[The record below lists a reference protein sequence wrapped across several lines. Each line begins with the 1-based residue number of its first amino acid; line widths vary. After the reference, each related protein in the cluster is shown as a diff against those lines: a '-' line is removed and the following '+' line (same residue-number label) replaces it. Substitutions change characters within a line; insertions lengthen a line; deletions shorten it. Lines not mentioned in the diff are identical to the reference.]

1 MRFYI
6 STLLFAFVL
15 IFIFGQNYSHAQVLT
30 PEQRARLEQEL
41 RNVEA
46 EQKRVEADLQDAR
59 NQTASLSRDVTIL
72 NAKIKDAQLKIKAK
86 SLLIQT
92 LGQDITVKAV
102 TINKL
107 EDRINSGREAIAQ
120 LLRKTREVGSYSVPE
135 MILSNNDL
143 SQIAGEIDRFGS
155 LNTKLK
161 DTIDGIVEDEN
172 QTKEEKSNLEKKRN
186 AEIDAK
192 YEIEQEK
199 KNIEGDEAEKKRLL
213 AVSKNNEASYAD
225 LLNQKKAQAAKIR
238 ASLFSLR
245 DSSPIPF
252 GDAYKYALAASQK
265 TGVRPAFLL
274 AILTQ
279 ESALGSNVGKCYLGN
294 TGTGDGINA
303 KTGQAVSNVMSPT
316 RDVPA
321 FVELLKQIG
330 GDPYKTVVSCP
341 LSYGFGGAM
350 GPAQF
355 IPSTWLLIKDRLM
368 SYLGINSMPDPWNPA
383 HAFMASSLYLSDLG
397 ASSQTYSAERNA
409 ACKYYSG
416 KSCGLAK
423 GNTSY
428 GNQVMSKAD
437 LIQRTMINPITG
449 I

>member
-30 PEQRARLEQEL
+30 PEQRARLEREL

-409 ACKYYSG
+409 ACKY
-416 KSCGLAK
+416 
-423 GNTSY
+423 
-428 GNQVMSKAD
+428 
-437 LIQRTMINPITG
+437 
-449 I
+449 

>member
-1 MRFYI
+1 MN
-6 STLLFAFVL
+6 LKPL
-15 IFIFGQNYSHAQVLT
+15 IFIFVLSSVYISSACIVSAQVLT
-30 PEQRARLEQEL
+30 PEQRAKLEQEL
-41 RNVEA
+41 RDVEA
-46 EQKRVEADLQDAR
+46 EQKRVENDLANAR
-59 NQTASLSRDVTIL
+59 NQTVSLSRDINIL
-72 NAKIKDAQLKIKAK
+72 NAKIKDAQLKVKAK
-86 SLLIQT
+86 TLLIQT

-107 EDRINSGREAIAQ
+107 EDRINDGRDAIAQ
-120 LLRKTREVGSYSVPE
+120 LLRKTREVGGYSMPE
-135 MILSNNDL
+135 MLLSNNNLSDL
-143 SQIAGEIDRFGS
+143 TGEIDRFGS

-161 DTIDGIVEDEN
+161 DTIDLIVEDEN
-172 QTKEEKSNLEKKRN
+172 QTKEEKINLEKKRN

-213 AVSKNNEASYAD
+213 AVSKNNEASYSD

-265 TGVRPAFLL
+265 TGVRPAFIL

-303 KTGQAVSNVMSPT
+303 KTGASVSNVMSPT

-341 LSYGFGGAM
+341 LSYGYGGAM

-368 SYLGINSMPDPWNPA
+368 TYLGINSMPDPWNPA

-397 ASSQTYSAERNA
+397 ASYQTYSAERNA

-416 KSCGLAK
+416 KACGLAK
-423 GNTSY
+423 GNTTY
-428 GNQVMSKAD
+428 GNSVMSKAE
-437 LIQRTMINPITG
+437 LIQRTMINPIVG